1 RKFDLSFDLAIA
13 EEFHAGLLAAHQT
26 RFHHGRSVDRHL
38 GIDQAGIN
46 GGLYLADVDLIEHQ
60 GKRRIAEPA
69 LRQSPVQGHLAALET
84 LDTHAGARG
93 LSLAA
98 ATTRLAH
105 PRADAAPDAHA
116 LLARARPIR
125 DLIEFHLTP
134 RSSSRDDRVKPGL
147 RPRAQGA
154 APCGSCRASPACP
167 GDRVCA

>member
-1 RKFDLSFDLAIA
+1 LISPSPRSFTPA
-13 EEFHAGLLAAHQT
+13 LLAAHQT

-69 LRQSPVQGHLAALET
+69 LRQSPVQGHLAALEA

-98 ATTRLAH
+98 ATTRSCPSPSRCRVPMRMRFL
-105 PRADAAPDAHA
+105 RA
-116 LLARARPIR
+116 
-125 DLIEFHLTP
+125 
-134 RSSSRDDRVKPGL
+134 PGL
-147 RPRAQGA
+147 SAI
-154 APCGSCRASPACP
+154 
-167 GDRVCA
+167 

>member
-1 RKFDLSFDLAIA
+1 FDLSFDLAIA

-38 GIDQAGIN
+38 GIDQAGLNGGRYLCAARAGIN

-93 LSLAA
+93 LDLAA

-105 PRADAAPDAHA
+105 AGADAAPDAHA

-125 DLIEFHLTP
+125 DLIE
-134 RSSSRDDRVKPGL
+134 
-147 RPRAQGA
+147 
-154 APCGSCRASPACP
+154 
-167 GDRVCA
+167 